1 MSRTLIV
8 YFSRAGENYA
18 PGGNVML
25 RIGYTAYAASI
36 AESLT
41 GADVFRIDM
50 AEPYDGNYR
59 TCCAQAHAHKKA
71 NARPALAAWP
81 EAGVIEE
88 CRTLIL
94 CCPNY
99 CGTVPMAAL
108 TFLEKYDWTGRTI
121 LPLVT
126 HGGGGM
132 GSAAADIAAA
142 APGALVKEGLAIPGH
157 EAAGAKLDIQLW
169 LTMHGVGMEEER

>member
-1 MSRTLIV
+1 
-8 YFSRAGENYA
+8 
-18 PGGNVML
+18 
-25 RIGYTAYAASI
+25 
-36 AESLT
+36 
-41 GADVFRIDM
+41 
-50 AEPYDGNYR
+50 
-59 TCCAQAHAHKKA
+59 
-71 NARPALAAWP
+71 
-81 EAGVIEE
+81 
-88 CRTLIL
+88 
-94 CCPNY
+94 
-99 CGTVPMAAL
+99 MAAL

>member
-8 YFSRAGENYA
+8 YFSRPGENYA
-18 PGGNVML
+18 PGGLVQL
-25 RIGYTAYAASI
+25 RIGYTAYAASL

-50 AEPYDGNYR
+50 AEPYDENYR

-71 NARPALAAWP
+71 SARPALAHWP
-81 EAGVIEE
+81 EPGVVEE

-94 CCPNY
+94 CFPNY
-99 CGTVPMAAL
+99 CGTAPMPVL
-108 TFLEKYDWTGRTI
+108 SFLEQYDWSGRTI

-126 HGGGGM
+126 HGGGGA
-132 GSAAADIAAA
+132 GRSAADLAAA
-142 APGALVKEGLAIPGH
+142 APGAVVQEALAIPGH

-169 LTMHGVGMEEER
+169 LTLHGVGMEES